1 MLEDQYEVAI
11 KRNTYGDTSIIS
23 HSRVLLSDRAR
34 LAGHILERWAMVAA
48 QPDGEDA
55 AGRQK
60 IIPLEPTE
68 MARRACDI
76 ADAAYKEFEDRKWFT
91 PVPPAKSIFPEV
103 SDEEQ

>member
-55 AGRQK
+55 AVGKRSSPWNRLRWRGGLVISQMQHIKNSRTVSGLRLSRQQK
-60 IIPLEPTE
+60 
-68 MARRACDI
+68 ASFQ
-76 ADAAYKEFEDRKWFT
+76 K
-91 PVPPAKSIFPEV
+91 
-103 SDEEQ
+103 